1 MIVTNPCNSCNG
13 DGRYNQSKKIKF
25 TVPPG
30 ISNGNRIKIAG
41 QGEAAR
47 GKNGIAGNLYIE
59 IEIEDHPWFE
69 RDDADILMALP
80 VNYSDLL
87 LGTVIEI
94 EHIDGKN
101 LKIKVPPLSKP
112 GDTIS
117 IHSRGLPS
125 MRSSRGR
132 GSVTVLLKL
141 DVPRKISK
149 SLKKQLINLREN
161 ITNQSSTL
169 EDSIINEA
177 NKRRGN

>member
-1 MIVTNPCNSCNG
+1 
-13 DGRYNQSKKIKF
+13 
-25 TVPPG
+25 
-30 ISNGNRIKIAG
+30 
-41 QGEAAR
+41 
-47 GKNGIAGNLYIE
+47 
-59 IEIEDHPWFE
+59 
-69 RDDADILMALP
+69 MALP

-141 DVPRKISK
+141 DIPKKISK

-161 ITNQSSTL
+161 ITNQSLTL
-169 EDSIINEA
+169 EDSIIDEA